1 MDRTEAVPTI
11 RQLSPSVINKIAAGE
26 VIERPASVL
35 KETLENAVDAGADR
49 IDVTVEKGGIDL
61 VRIADNGCGVM
72 PEQMPLAFASHATS
86 KIETADDLFNVDT
99 LGFRGEALAS
109 ISEVSHFTMRSRVAD
124 SDAGYEF
131 VVNGGNHGEVAPC
144 GCPVGTSIEVR
155 NLFFNTP
162 VRRKFLKTTQTEM
175 GHCSEAFTRIAMAF
189 PQIHFTLRHNERTL
203 FELGKVEDWRSRIAA
218 VCGDQVAEQLIW
230 VESEQDNIRLSGYVA
245 NPSLSR
251 GNTKMQYLFLN
262 GRHIRD
268 RSLQHAL
275 GEAYR
280 GLLLHGRFPVSF
292 LRLDMPADQIDVNV
306 HPTKLEV
313 RFENGRQ
320 IYSQLLGTLRKRFL
334 STDLT
339 AKVDHPTEPS
349 AVDPA
354 QADEVRN
361 EFVNWARGDD
371 TGEAPSGG
379 SAIRTARQTDFRF
392 DDSQPLRPLPQA
404 RSVPE
409 FQPFDPGNVVT
420 SHGQAVSPNTGSA
433 AAMDD
438 EPTRQPAYDSTE
450 HAAPIQSVQASAQ
463 TTHAHGAIQAHNRY
477 LITESE
483 DGVVIIDQHALH
495 ERILYEEIRE
505 KVLSGSLETQ
515 RLLVPE
521 TVHLTSSEAAAML
534 EAKGALADLGI
545 EVEDFGGDTILVSSY
560 PAMLANINPAE
571 MIRQVAEQLDGHG
584 KTPDRRDLIDE
595 LLHMIS
601 CKAAIKAGDRLSAE
615 EIEAL
620 IERRHLV
627 QDSHHCPHGRPTTLV
642 FTRDELDRRFKRI

>member
-1 MDRTEAVPTI
+1 MDRTESVPTI
-11 RQLSPSVINKIAAGE
+11 RQLSASVINKIAAGE

-61 VRIADNGCGVM
+61 VRIADNGCGLL

-86 KIETADDLFNVDT
+86 KIETAEDLFNVDT

-109 ISEVSHFTMRSRVAD
+109 IAEVSHFTLRSRVSDA
-124 SDAGYEF
+124 DAGYEM
-131 VVNGGNHGEVAPC
+131 VVNGGTANPAAPC
-144 GCPVGTSIEVR
+144 GCPVGTCVEIR
-155 NLFFNTP
+155 NLFYNIP

-189 PQIHFTLRHNERTL
+189 PQIHFTLRHGERTV
-203 FELGKVEDWRSRIAA
+203 FELGKVDDWRSRIAA
-218 VCGDQVAEQLIW
+218 IYGQQVAEQLIW
-230 VESEQDNIRLSGYVA
+230 IESEEGDIRLSGYVA
-245 NPSLSR
+245 NPTLSR

-268 RSLQHAL
+268 RSLQRAL

-292 LRLDMPADQIDVNV
+292 LRLDMPPDQIDVNV

-313 RFENGRQ
+313 RFENGRT
-320 IYSQLLGTLRKRFL
+320 IYSQLLGTLRSRFL
-334 STDLT
+334 TTDLT
-339 AKVDHPTEPS
+339 AKIQSDDSGS
-349 AVDPA
+349 AVDPN
-354 QADEVRN
+354 QAAAVRDQ
-361 EFVNWARGDD
+361 FVSWARGDG
-371 TGEAPSGG
+371 TGGPAEAGG
-379 SAIRTARQTDFRF
+379 ARDSRQTDLRF
-392 DDSQPLRPLPQA
+392 DRAQPIHPLPQNREVA
-404 RSVPE
+404 SFRPFESSPSGAATVPGERSISNDTTFDSVSVDSSSLP
-409 FQPFDPGNVVT
+409 QPMSEPPGF
-420 SHGQAVSPNTGSA
+420 HP
-433 AAMDD
+433 
-438 EPTRQPAYDSTE
+438 STM
-450 HAAPIQSVQASAQ
+450 
-463 TTHAHGAIQAHNRY
+463 THAHGAIQAHNRY
-477 LITESE
+477 LITESDE
-483 DGVVIIDQHALH
+483 GVVIIDQHALH

-521 TVHLTSSEAAAML
+521 TVHLKSSEAAAML
-534 EAKGALADLGI
+534 EAKDLLADLGI
-545 EVEDFGGDTILVSSY
+545 EIEDFGGDTILISSY

-571 MIRQVAEQLDGHG
+571 LIRQVAEELDGHG
-584 KTPDRRDLIDE
+584 SLPDRRDLIDE

-615 EIEAL
+615 EIAAL

-642 FTRDELDRRFKRI
+642 FTREELDRRFKRT